1 MRKKLTLMFVALFAI
16 AAFAATQ
23 ALNQAAKRA
32 GAEQSYTITFKDS
45 GTEKDQGSALTSA
58 DEMIA
63 EGLDYVSGVSK
74 AEKVYLARTGRG
86 VKLGTGSVMGELTL
100 TLKEAVKPTKIVV
113 KARKYNDK
121 GENTINI
128 NGSEFTLSD
137 GTSEDCE
144 VAYDGNTEVSEIAIT
159 APNKRTYV
167 LAITVF
173 YAEAGGDEGSAIVYD
188 FAAAAAAGENP
199 ANLNGGTA
207 NGAVFYVWES
217 ASKADSKRQDF
228 KGYTWAEG
236 SVLPKDCYVWRRS
249 DRINGNVK
257 EGGLYCPNNREMVI
271 NGLQAGSKVTIDYT
285 GDGEILWATGT
296 GAEPNTVAVV
306 GDSKEPA
313 VSGETTIPSGSPVRI
328 ASTDKGYFGFRVLKG
343 MVITKIT
350 IEEGE
355 VPEVE
360 NPFWSSS
367 EAQEVDWNNGKNI
380 ILTPDMFA
388 EVNVGDVMHVNLQD
402 LPADAATGN
411 WNYQIVLQDAA
422 KWTNASEN
430 YTLASADPYTQDF
443 VMTGDLL
450 KVAKTNGLAVQG
462 TKFSVKKIIMESV
475 YTGSENTIWV
485 GDAALSWTQVEVKK
499 CHFENIGVK
508 AGDVIAI
515 NFEKTA
521 DEPQIQI
528 NDGGWNLIEANNW
541 YQDGSPYKLTLT
553 ADQAAQLLA
562 KGLVLNANNIRV
574 TSIEL
579 LPSYTIT
586 LTTSDHGTA
595 SIDKTQAVEGETI
608 TVTAT
613 ADTDYKVGSIT
624 VTANGNNIAS
634 GSTFTMPAANVTVS
648 VTFVEDALFTSTEA
662 IDVEVPANLGENGSA
677 TDLYTFLDGYLQ
689 NSENP
694 AYIKLTLQP
703 GGEYTITKSLEITS
717 AIQII
722 GSETLPATIDASAL
736 GANPFVKISSDKKL
750 AQSFKNEKGFAT
762 NIYKVEF
769 KNFNL
774 INMKGQAFYANK
786 QKYFIPY
793 LTVDNCILRMVG
805 ASKKTFIDFNS
816 GGYLQYLTVNN
827 STLSG
832 DASTAWQNGGFFS
845 SQSGPKQFKDDLKQ
859 AGETISEQKFTIT
872 NSTFFNVA
880 KDKTLCTLAE
890 NSLKQMWFVVNNNVI
905 INSGKEGQFVVGL
918 NAGNFNANVNWQVL
932 GNSFL
937 WDAKTDDGEA
947 AYKDI
952 SEAETTKAGNVPA
965 GHVVCTDFLT
975 IGGDLVKGVLANK
988 LFANGTEGA
997 EAGDFSLG
1005 ECAQKTAKI
1014 GDPRWLSA
1022 SKLAKYITVESLDD
1036 DKDLAKELNKF
1047 IKEGFSI
1054 FQLEENGTYAV
1065 KQPIV
1070 TDKALT
1076 ITGKNVRI
1084 GVEHSDVFILLEK
1097 DPVVEAAAP
1106 ALNRAVKLNDTDYL
1120 GIDQLKLSG
1129 LTVKGLKNS
1138 IIYDNNTKYC
1148 VVDLTIDDCVLG
1160 LATEAT
1166 QNQAFISFQQGG
1178 VKDFTMKNSTVYQT
1192 GAEENNYFLRY
1203 NNSARL
1209 DRYGYDKETE
1219 TQSINYI
1226 NNTFYKV
1233 GKNGQWGN
1241 YNGIAGQAYSEFHV
1255 TGNIWVDCG
1264 NGQIARRLLGGRNAS
1279 SYKTCEFNN
1288 NTYWF
1293 NEAAETGNTS
1303 YDEGYQLTTD
1313 PGFKKPAEADFTLSA
1328 YSEQAQLKTGDP
1340 RWYAEGGH
1348 YNPTAIQS
1356 VDAEQGVDD
1365 GAWYTLQGVR
1375 VEKPGK
1381 GLYIHNGKTVVIK

>member
-32 GAEQSYTITFKDS
+32 GTEQSYTITFKDS

-188 FAAAAAAGENP
+188 FAAADAAGENP

-217 ASKADSKRQDF
+217 AAKADSKRQDF

-257 EGGLYCPNNREMVI
+257 NGGLYCPNNREMVI
-271 NGLQAGSKVTIDYT
+271 NGLQAGSKVTIEYT

-306 GDSKEPA
+306 GDCKEAA
-313 VSGETTIPSGSPVRI
+313 VSGETTIPSGAPVRI
-328 ASTDKGYFGFRVLKG
+328 ASTEKGYFGFRVLKG

-350 IEEGE
+350 IEEDE

-360 NPFWSSS
+360 EPFWSSS
-367 EAQEVDWNNGKNI
+367 EAQEVDWNNGKTI
-380 ILTPDMFA
+380 ILTPDLFA
-388 EVNVGDVMHVNLQD
+388 EVNVGDVMHINLQD
-402 LPADAATGN
+402 LPADAAVGN
-411 WNYQIVLQDAA
+411 WNYQIQLQDAA

-521 DEPQIQI
+521 DEPQIQVY
-528 NDGGWNLIEANNW
+528 DGGWNLIEANNW

-562 KGLVLNANNIRV
+562 NGLVLNANNIRA

-595 SIDKTQAVEGETI
+595 SIDKTQAVEGETV

-722 GSETLPATIDASAL
+722 GDESNPATIDASAL

-750 AQSFKNEKGFAT
+750 AQSYKNDKDFAT
-762 NIYKVEF
+762 NIYNVEF
-769 KNFNL
+769 RNFNVTGL
-774 INMKGQAFYANK
+774 KGQFFYANK
-786 QKYFIPY
+786 QKYLIPY
-793 LTVDNCILRMVG
+793 LTVDNCYIRMEG
-805 ASKKTFIDFNS
+805 AAKKTFFDFN
-816 GGYLQYLTVNN
+816 GGGFVEDLTVNN
-827 STLSG
+827 STLSCD
-832 DASTAWQNGGFFS
+832 DATTHQNGGFFS
-845 SQSGPKQFKDDLKQ
+845 TQSG
-859 AGETISEQKFTIT
+859 TR
-872 NSTFFNVA
+872 
-880 KDKTLCTLAE
+880 LAE
-890 NSLKQMWFVVNNNVI
+890 CGAQKQSMTLTNNTFYKVAYKATTSTMRQNSQAFMSFTVKNNVI
-905 INSGKEGQFVVGL
+905 VNSGKSGQFVKGL
-918 NAGNFNANVNWQVL
+918 NAGMNNGTPNWLVQYNSFIFDGDDVGASEISGASNIPIAANVEGAIV
-932 GNSFL
+932 
-937 WDAKTDDGEA
+937 
-947 AYKDI
+947 
-952 SEAETTKAGNVPA
+952 
-965 GHVVCTDFLT
+965 
-975 IGGDLVKGVLANK
+975 
-988 LFANGTEGA
+988 FANDPTT
-997 EAGDFSLG
+997 GDFGLG
-1005 ECAQKTAKI
+1005 ACPQKTAKI
-1014 GDPRWLSA
+1014 GDPRWLDA
-1022 SKLAKYITVESLDD
+1022 TLKLNVSDIDD
-1036 DKDLAKELNKF
+1036 TNDLAKAINQGVED
-1047 IKEGFSI
+1047 GFTK
-1054 FQLEENGTYAV
+1054 FQLEENGRYSV
-1065 KQPIV
+1065 KQSIV
-1070 TDKALT
+1070 TDKPLS
-1076 ITGKNVRI
+1076 ITGKNVKI
-1084 GVEHSDVFILLEK
+1084 DVEHSDVFILLSNT
-1097 DPVVEAAAP
+1097 PAVELINNYYR
-1106 ALNRAVKLNDTDYL
+1106 LNE
-1120 GIDQLKLSG
+1120 IKLSG
-1129 LTVKGLKNS
+1129 LTVTGLKNS
-1138 IIYDNNTKYC
+1138 IIFDNKTQYC

-1219 TQSINYI
+1219 TQSISYI

-1264 NGQIARRLLGGRNAS
+1264 NGQVSRRLLGGRNAS

>member
-121 GENTINI
+121 GENTVNI

-188 FAAAAAAGENP
+188 FAAAQAAGETP
-199 ANLNGGTA
+199 LANLGYGSP
-207 NGAVFYVWES
+207 FYVWER
-217 ASKADSKRQDF
+217 ADKADSRRQDF
-228 KGYTWAEG
+228 KGYKDYTGSNLPAECN
-236 SVLPKDCYVWRRS
+236 VFRRS
-249 DRINGNVK
+249 DRYDQAASWVDGTS
-257 EGGLYCPNNREMVI
+257 GLTCPNDREMVI
-271 NGLQAGSKVTIDYT
+271 NGIQAGSKITIEYT
-285 GDGEILWATGT
+285 GESEMLWASATGE
-296 GAEPNTVAVV
+296 GHQTVAVV
-306 GDSKEPA
+306 GDTKEPA
-313 VSGETTIPSGSPVRI
+313 VSGETAIPSGTPIRI
-328 ASTDKGYFGFRVLKG
+328 ASTECGYFGFKVKKG
-343 MVITKIT
+343 MVISKIT

-411 WNYQIVLQDAA
+411 WNYQIQLQDAA
-422 KWTNASEN
+422 KWVQASEN
-430 YTLASADPYTQDF
+430 YTLAQADPYTQDF

-450 KVAKTNGLAVQG
+450 KIAKTNGLAVQG

-521 DEPQIQI
+521 DEPQIQV
-528 NDGGWNLIEANNW
+528 NDGGWNLIEANYW

-624 VTANGNNIAS
+624 VTANGNNVAS
-634 GSTFTMPAANVTVS
+634 GSTFTMPAANVTVN

-677 TDLYTFLDGYLQ
+677 TDLYTFLDSYLQ

-750 AQSFKNEKGFAT
+750 AQNYKNANGLFS
-762 NIYKVEF
+762 NIYNAEF
-769 KNFNL
+769 KNFNVVNL
-774 INMKGQAFYANK
+774 AGQFFYANG
-786 QKYFIPY
+786 QVYDIPY
-793 LTVDNCILRMVG
+793 FTVDNCVIGRKG
-805 ASKKTFIDFNS
+805 ANKKSTFQFN
-816 GGYLQYLTVNN
+816 GGFVENFTMTN
-827 STLSG
+827 STLWS
-832 DASTAWQNGGFFS
+832 DATTSHQNGDFYSTQGGKKDS
-845 SQSGPKQFKDDLKQ
+845 EAGISKQ
-859 AGETISEQKFTIT
+859 TFTIL
-872 NSTFFNVA
+872 NNTFYNVA
-880 KDKTLCTLAE
+880 NAKTLCTLRQ
-890 NSLKQMWFVVNNNVI
+890 NSQSFMWFEFKNNIVV
-905 INSGKEGQFVVGL
+905 NSGKKGQFVIGL
-918 NAGNFNANVNWQVL
+918 NAGQNRAGANWTVQN
-932 GNSFL
+932 NSFL
-937 WDAKTDDGEA
+937 WRGSEVTDEGDEA
-947 AYKDI
+947 YLDI
-952 SEAETTKAGNVPA
+952 CENEVKSGTNIPIAANLE
-965 GHVVCTDFLT
+965 CTDYLT

-997 EAGDFSLG
+997 AAGDFSLG
-1005 ECAQKTAKI
+1005 ECAQKAAKI

-1148 VVDLTIDDCVLG
+1148 VVDLTIDDCVLA
-1160 LATEAT
+1160 LETEAV
-1166 QNQAFISFQQGG
+1166 QNEALISFQAGG
-1178 VKDFTMKNSTVYQT
+1178 VKDFTIKNSTVY
-1192 GAEENNYFLRY
+1192 GNNAVAKYFIRY

-1209 DRYGYDKETE
+1209 DRYGFDKNTE
-1219 TQSINYI
+1219 FQSMNYL
-1226 NNTFYKV
+1226 NNTFYGLLKSD
-1233 GKNGQWGN
+1233 GQWGN
-1241 YNGIAGQAYSEFHV
+1241 YNGISGQAYSKFDVEK
-1255 TGNIWVDCG
+1255 NIWYNCG
-1264 NGQIARRLLGGRNAS
+1264 KDIIRRMAGGRFNGS
-1279 SYKTCEFNN
+1279 NPMTFDKNTYFNN
-1288 NTYWF
+1288 DEDISES
-1293 NEAAETGNTS
+1293 EAS
-1303 YDEGYQLTTD
+1303 YDKSGTALTTN
-1313 PGFKKPAEADFTLSA
+1313 PGFNKPAEADFTLSA
-1328 YSEQAQLKTGDP
+1328 YSDQAQEKTGDP

-1356 VDAEQGVDD
+1356 VDAEQGVGD

-1381 GLYIHNGKTVVIK
+1381 GLYIHNGKTVVVK